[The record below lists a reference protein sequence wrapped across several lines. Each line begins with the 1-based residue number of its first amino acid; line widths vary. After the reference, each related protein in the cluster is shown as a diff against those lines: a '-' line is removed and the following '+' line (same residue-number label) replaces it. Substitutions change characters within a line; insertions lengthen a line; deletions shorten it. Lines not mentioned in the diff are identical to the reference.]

1 MSSDAEWEDD
11 DGEPAPILPE
21 PSKKS
26 PRPSGTSATS
36 KRTKS
41 PPTKSSRTISSKA
54 ASKTSTRKL
63 PKGREQKP
71 SSPAKRP
78 RKASPRAAAHSEAP
92 VRAAIQI
99 TLSGNKIAYA
109 NGAWIDVTDPEELAG
124 SVHPIV
130 AENISL
136 KKRAELLVRLVAE
149 REYETHQIED
159 EIVECDEVIRDLS
172 RMMGDSLDETDGSTL
187 PPDESSSW

>member
-11 DGEPAPILPE
+11 DGEPAPIIPE

-26 PRPSGTSATS
+26 PHPSGTSTTS

-41 PPTKSSRTISSKA
+41 PPTKSSRTLSTKT

-63 PKGREQKP
+63 PKGREQKS
-71 SSPAKRP
+71 SSPAKRT
-78 RKASPRAAAHSEAP
+78 RKASPRAAPSEAQG
-92 VRAAIQI
+92 RSAIQI

-109 NGAWIDVTDPEELAG
+109 NGAWIDVTDAEELAG
-124 SVHPIV
+124 SVHPLV
-130 AENISL
+130 AENMSL
-136 KKRAELLVRLVAE
+136 KKRAELLVRLIAE

-187 PPDESSSW
+187 PPDESSSC